1 MGQKKEDMKV
11 KFKYNLDSS
20 SNATSGFA
28 TLFAILGGACC
39 WGPLFFSVIGI
50 GASGGGILGSAASFL
65 GAIAPYR
72 NYFLIL
78 NIIGVLLSF
87 YFIYIM
93 PKMLSKSVNIEEPKF
108 HDEPMAH
115 AKAQAGQILQSNIS
129 AKSNVEKCD
138 CETKASL
145 RLNKIV
151 FFISLII
158 TAGMFLYLYIDTGQ
172 IFTAW
177 TTL

>member
-11 KFKYNLDSS
+11 KYKYNLDSS

-78 NIIGVLLSF
+78 NIIGILLSF
-87 YFIYIM
+87 FFIYVM
-93 PKMLSKSVNIEEPKF
+93 PKIS
-108 HDEPMAH
+108 
-115 AKAQAGQILQSNIS
+115 LQKKVSNIS
-129 AKSNVEKCD
+129 ESAGGESCD
-138 CETKASL
+138 CETSAGSL
-145 RLNKIV
+145 NFSKIV
-151 FFISLII
+151 FFSSILI
-158 TAGMFLYLYIDTGQ
+158 TALIFIYLYVDTGQ
-172 IFTAW
+172 IFMAW
-177 TTL
+177 PQL